1 MQEVEATFS
10 AFLAVFIR
18 KNAQIMEYK
27 RQSRHPSDETR
38 ARISKSLSGQAKS
51 AEHKSHLS
59 QSLKA
64 YWGNDNNF
72 PADKQGESTI
82 QDIML

>member
-1 MQEVEATFS
+1 
-10 AFLAVFIR
+10 
-18 KNAQIMEYK
+18 MEYK

-38 ARISKSLSGQAKS
+38 ARISKSLTGQAKS
-51 AEHKSHLS
+51 DEHKSHLS
-59 QSLKA
+59 QALKA

-72 PADKQGESTI
+72 PNDKKPETTI